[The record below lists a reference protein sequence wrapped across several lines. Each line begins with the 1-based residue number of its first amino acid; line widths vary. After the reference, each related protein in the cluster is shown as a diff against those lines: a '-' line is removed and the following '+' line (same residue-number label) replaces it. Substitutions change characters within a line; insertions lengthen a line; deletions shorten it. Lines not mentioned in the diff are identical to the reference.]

1 MNNQEKFAEE
11 VINSTAGM
19 QRATAPAD
27 LYERVM
33 ERMQTGRKTVPL
45 LPKVAIWQAA
55 AAILLLAAL
64 NVYICLQ
71 VMQPT
76 ATTANNSYIEQ
87 EYFSHTES
95 I

>member
-33 ERMQTGRKTVPL
+33 ERMQTRRKIVPL
-45 LPKVAIWQAA
+45 LPKMTIWQAA
-55 AAILLLAAL
+55 AAILLLVAM
-64 NVYICLQ
+64 NVCVCLQ
-71 VMQPT
+71 VKQPT
-76 ATTANNSYIEQ
+76 APTANNSYIEQ